1 MVDKVLESKEE
12 VESVEQSLRSS
23 NSPTGTAREPTTEQQ
38 KVSLERRRREEK
50 MERGELQD
58 EMPAH
63 SQAQPSSHR
72 LCKST
77 SHLPSLL
84 LSLGCEL
91 AALFLGHEDDLGGG
105 EVGVMSL
112 DERGRRRLGE

>member
-63 SQAQPSSHR
+63 TH
-72 LCKST
+72 K
-77 SHLPSLL
+77 PSLPPTDAANPQATCRAFSSAL
-84 LSLGCEL
+84 AVSLPRC
-91 AALFLGHEDDLGGG
+91 FSVMKMIS
-105 EVGVMSL
+105 EVVK
-112 DERGRRRLGE
+112 